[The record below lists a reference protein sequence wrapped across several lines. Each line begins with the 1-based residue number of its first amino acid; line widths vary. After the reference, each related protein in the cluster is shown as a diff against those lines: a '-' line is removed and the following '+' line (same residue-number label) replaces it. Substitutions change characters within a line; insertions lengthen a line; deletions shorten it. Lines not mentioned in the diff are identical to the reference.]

1 MRTFT
6 SLWILFA
13 WALSAV
19 AEHEVAVLT
28 PDEFSIMALSDNP
41 ELRFYEQQVSALPKP
56 SGAKP
61 LPTIAQPLD
70 FPSRESLHRAVL
82 NLDAGLAQLHL
93 ELFRFVL
100 AGTVRLKATQYHAA
114 AATAATASDLASR
127 ISALVKMLEERPAP
141 GVEALIERRILEGA
155 ALPFLREAA
164 EANVRKELL
173 RTELNGLLGRPAN
186 DDLRVA
192 GDLTLPP
199 ESSGPTIGDTLLLQ
213 IRNAEIARGLVG
225 LDAASDIESFS
236 VGGWFTREG
245 LGASDGLSGSTRPGT
260 TAGSAIGETKARL
273 LEDARAKLARETA
286 LRGDAAQAAR
296 KIAAAIS
303 PQLIENLRS
312 ASELAERQYR
322 VGALGVNL
330 LIEVHREYLDALQA
344 RYEAVIQAWRN
355 HLDLQLLNLP
365 AGERHSPGQVSAT
378 P

>member
-1 MRTFT
+1 MRALA

-13 WALSAV
+13 WALSV
-19 AEHEVAVLT
+19 AAEDKVPAFT
-28 PDEFSIMALSDNP
+28 PDEFVTMALSNNP
-41 ELRFYEQQVSALPKP
+41 ELRFYEQQISALPRP
-56 SGAKP
+56 SDAKP

-70 FPSRESLHRAVL
+70 FPSRENFRRAVL
-82 NLDAGLAQLHL
+82 NLDASLARLHL
-93 ELFRFVL
+93 ELFRFIL
-100 AGTVRLKATQYHAA
+100 AGTVRLKAMQYHAA
-114 AATAATASDLASR
+114 TATAATASDLASR

-186 DDLRVA
+186 DELRVT

-199 ESSGPTIGDTLLLQ
+199 QSSGPTVGDTLLLR
-213 IRNAEIARGLVG
+213 IRDAEISRGLVG

-245 LGASDGLSGSTRPGT
+245 LGASDGLAGSTRPGT
-260 TAGSAIGETKARL
+260 TAGSAAGETKARL
-273 LEDARAKLARETA
+273 VEDARAKLAREIA
-286 LRGDAAQAAR
+286 QRRNAAQAAR
-296 KIAAAIS
+296 EIAVAIS
-303 PQLIENLRS
+303 PELIENLRN

-355 HLDLQLLNLP
+355 HLDLQLLSLP
-365 AGERHSPGQVSAT
+365 AGRNPPGQATAT